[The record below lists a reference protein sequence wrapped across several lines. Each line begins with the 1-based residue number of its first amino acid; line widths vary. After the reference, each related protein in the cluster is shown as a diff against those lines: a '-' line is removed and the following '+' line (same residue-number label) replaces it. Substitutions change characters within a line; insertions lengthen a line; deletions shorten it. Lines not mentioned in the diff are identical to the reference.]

1 MGINILTNKMPKG
14 KATKGKSKVVSA
26 AGTGKSSGSTGSL
39 FKKTE
44 RNFRIGSDI
53 QPTKNLTRF
62 VKWPKY
68 VRIQRQKRVL
78 MMRLKVP
85 APLHIFS
92 QCLDRSQTSFLMK
105 ILSKYAPE
113 TRAQKKE
120 RLQIEAEARKGGDKS
135 DHIGPKPC
143 HIKYGMNHVTTLVEE
158 GKAKLVIMTNDV
170 EPIEMMAFLPALCR
184 SKGVPFCFVKGKH
197 NLGKLVHMKTA
208 TCLAMTE
215 VRKEDANDFSNLQKQ
230 YMNQYNDNINHLK
243 NAGGGI
249 MGIKNQHMMRKREKI
264 REIEDQKKANIV

>member
-143 HIKYGMNHVTTLVEE
+143 HIKYGMNHVTTLVEKGRCQRFLQPPE
-158 GKAKLVIMTNDV
+158 TIH
-170 EPIEMMAFLPALCR
+170 EPVQRQHQPPQERRWRYHGYQEPAHDE
-184 SKGVPFCFVKGKH
+184 K
-197 NLGKLVHMKTA
+197 
-208 TCLAMTE
+208 E
-215 VRKEDANDFSNLQKQ
+215 RK
-230 YMNQYNDNINHLK
+230 
-243 NAGGGI
+243 
-249 MGIKNQHMMRKREKI
+249 
-264 REIEDQKKANIV
+264 DQRDRRPEES

>member
-1 MGINILTNKMPKG
+1 MGIINILTNKMPKG

-92 QCLDRSQTSFLMK
+92 QCLDRS
-105 ILSKYAPE
+105 
-113 TRAQKKE
+113 
-120 RLQIEAEARKGGDKS
+120 

-158 GKAKLVIMTNDV
+158 GKAKLVVMTNDV
-170 EPIEMMAFLPALCR
+170 GPIEMMAFLPALCR
-184 SKGVPFCFVKGKH
+184 SKGV
-197 NLGKLVHMKTA
+197 
-208 TCLAMTE
+208 
-215 VRKEDANDFSNLQKQ
+215 
-230 YMNQYNDNINHLK
+230 
-243 NAGGGI
+243 
-249 MGIKNQHMMRKREKI
+249 
-264 REIEDQKKANIV
+264 